1 MPEINKST
9 RHSKITGNFSENL
22 VLYIL
27 SKHGF
32 ECANVDHTG
41 IDIIARNPKTKELMG
56 ISVKSRSRNIGKE
69 GQYVSIPN
77 ENIEKVDNACL
88 AFGCKS
94 YFAIVVDEDNFI
106 KIYILSKD
114 HLLELFPMGNRVI
127 GWKMSGKWITQYEND
142 QDIIKIKFEYKICN
156 WW

>member
-88 AFGCKS
+88 AFGCKP

-114 HLLELFPMGNRVI
+114 HLLELFPMKEVDFIDMLFTGI
-127 GWKMSGKWITQYEND
+127 SDKQIETTFKTLEKMEEN
-142 QDIIKIKFEYKICN
+142 INE
-156 WW
+156 